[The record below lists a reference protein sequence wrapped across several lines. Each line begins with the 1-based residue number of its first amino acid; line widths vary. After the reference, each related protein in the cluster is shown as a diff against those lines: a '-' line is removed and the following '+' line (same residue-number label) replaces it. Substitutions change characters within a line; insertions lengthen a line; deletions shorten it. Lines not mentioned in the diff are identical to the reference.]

1 MISFINLDYN
11 VSLDLMLGDGSR
23 ETILQV
29 IPPHLFPN
37 SGNSVKS
44 LSSHKEE
51 LWLKSFIGQ
60 SFLSLVAS
68 LPFFYCVSR

>member
-1 MISFINLDYN
+1 MLNNLDYN
-11 VSLDLMLGDGSR
+11 VSLDLMLGDDSTK
-23 ETILQV
+23 TILQV

-44 LSSHKEE
+44 LTSNKGK

-68 LPFFYCVSR
+68 LLFYCVSG